1 MPTEKRQ
8 TRLQQTPQQPKSMCK
23 HRQRLLKNA
32 GLRAQRLPAAP
43 ACTLGAPHDS
53 ESYLHLHL
61 QFLPPAWQIAVQ
73 NLPALAG
80 ATAATCMTCCRAD
93 HQCLCPGQ
101 YHPHATLRQPEAE
114 DRLPSSAASG
124 NTRLRQGCGGVRY
137 ASALETRSSS
147 LIRPMTKSHFKT
159 TAAWRRNLK
168 IARAVHSTRLSSILL
183 EKECGLQ
190 LVSKQAS

>member
-1 MPTEKRQ
+1 MPPEKLPFSQ

-101 YHPHATLRQPEAE
+101 YHPHAMLRQPEAE

-124 NTRLRQGCGGVRY
+124 NTRLRQGCGGGPP
-137 ASALETRSSS
+137 AD
-147 LIRPMTKSHFKT
+147 
-159 TAAWRRNLK
+159 
-168 IARAVHSTRLSSILL
+168 
-183 EKECGLQ
+183 LQ
-190 LVSKQAS
+190 LRPRVRKNTCLSNDHLKTSQLNHFPLLVARKCKRCEGTAIWL